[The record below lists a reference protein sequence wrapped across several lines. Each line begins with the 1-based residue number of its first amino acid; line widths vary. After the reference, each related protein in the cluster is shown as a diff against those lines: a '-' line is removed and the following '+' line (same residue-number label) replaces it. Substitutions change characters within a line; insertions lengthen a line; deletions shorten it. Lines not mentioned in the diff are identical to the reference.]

1 MAKTTKSAAEL
12 ADIIRSQLA
21 EQKTRVAVFPGAHG
35 GWNATVYFENGSVR
49 DLQRRVDEIARGLNG
64 LYELGT

>member
-1 MAKTTKSAAEL
+1 MAKITKSAAEL

-21 EQKTRVAVFPGAHG
+21 ERKTRVAVFASARG
-35 GWNATVYFENGSVR
+35 GWSATVYFENGSVR

-64 LYELGT
+64 LYELET

>member
-1 MAKTTKSAAEL
+1 MAKTEKSAAEL
-12 ADIIRSQLA
+12 AKLIRSQLA
-21 EQKTRVAVFPGAHG
+21 LPKLRLAVYPDSS
-35 GWNATVYFENGSVR
+35 GWHATVYFDNGSVR